1 MKIAGIFVLFF
12 LLGSKNIVLGQNTDT
27 LVRKLDS
34 LSNQMD
40 SAGGQI
46 NNTAPPAYNEATA
59 ITPKTYF
66 ILLWSDIKQAYT
78 KPFHM
83 TGRDW
88 RVTGEFA
95 LVAGGVALLDE
106 PIQRQAL
113 EWRNSSAGLRKTS
126 NYITNFGG
134 TYEVYVLGGLGLAG
148 YVFKNKKMQTTTL
161 LASQSYI
168 TGALLETTLKF
179 VTGRDR
185 PYIVDPNTLEA
196 EPRFHGPFYKTP
208 KNLNGGTTNSAFP
221 SGHTTVA
228 FAAATVYALEYKD
241 RIWVPILAYSAAG
254 LIGLSRIIEN
264 KHWATDV
271 LCGAA
276 LGYLSGR
283 LTVNNYHRYAQIKT
297 PGTRKATVAFNL
309 QYRFGQI
316 APGFVYT
323 FR

>member
-1 MKIAGIFVLFF
+1 MKVRILVGLLLLLFGF
-12 LLGSKNIVLGQNTDT
+12 PAMAQQPDT

-34 LSNQMD
+34 LSQKTD
-40 SAGGQI
+40 SAGRQE
-46 NNTAPPAYNEATA
+46 NNTSRAAYNQATKL
-59 ITPKTYF
+59 TPGSYAV
-66 ILLWSDIKQAYT
+66 LLWSDIKQAYT

-83 TGRDW
+83 KRRDW
-88 RVTGEFA
+88 GAAGKFA
-95 LVAGGVALLDE
+95 LVAGSIAVLDE
-106 PIQRQAL
+106 PIQRSAL
-113 EWRNSSAGLRKTS
+113 RLRNSSSSLREVS
-126 NYITNFGG
+126 SYVTNFGG
-134 TYEVYVLGGLGLAG
+134 TYEVYVLGGLGLTG
-148 YVFKNKKMQTTTL
+148 FVFKNKKMQTTTL

-179 VTGRDR
+179 LTGRQR
-185 PYIVDPNTLEA
+185 PYIIDPTSLEA
-196 EPRFHGPFYKTP
+196 EPRFLGPFYKTP
-208 KNLNGGTTNSAFP
+208 NDPNGGSTNSAFP

-254 LIGLSRIIEN
+254 LIGLSRITEN

-276 LGYLSGR
+276 LGYLTGR

-297 PGTRKATVAFNL
+297 PGTRKASVSLNL
-309 QYRFGQI
+309 QYHFGR
-316 APGFVYT
+316 AMPGFVYT